1 MSVYAGKVNAPEFPA
16 GLEWLNT
23 GRPLTMRELRGKVV
37 LLDFWTYCCINCM
50 HVIPDLKRLE
60 EKYRDELVVIGVHSA
75 KFTTEGE
82 TASIRQAVLRYE
94 IEHPV
99 VNDRD
104 FAVWNSY
111 GVRAWPSFMIVDP
124 DGKVVATHSGEGI
137 FGLFDRFIGEMVAEF
152 DAAGKIDRT
161 PMELRGEVNAARDP
175 LFLYPGKVAAD
186 TVGTTLYISDSGHN
200 RIVAVALADQ
210 TVTEVIGDGE
220 AGLRDGTFAEA
231 RFNKPQ
237 GLAVHGH
244 TIYVADMENHA
255 VRAID
260 IRARTVRTLAGTGR
274 QAQEHSDGGEGRS
287 VPLNSPWDLTVEG
300 ETIYIA
306 MAGSHQIWTLDP
318 ATSQVRPYAGS
329 GREDLIDGPPAEAA
343 LAQPSGITSDGRVL
357 YIADSETS
365 AVRSVGMGE
374 DRGIVT
380 TLVGEG
386 LFEFGD
392 LDGPL
397 QGARLQHPLGVLACE
412 GRIYV
417 ADTYNNKV
425 KVIDPV
431 ERTCRTLAGA
441 GSAGMKDG
449 AAAEALLNEPGGIAM
464 AGGRLYIADTNN
476 HSIRIYDPRLR
487 EITTLQVDGK
497 ERLLRPV
504 PEAGG
509 AFPGLVLEM
518 QQQVVRRGMGSF
530 LISVVIP
537 DGYHLNMEA
546 PLGIRLR
553 ADHDDVVDVSL
564 VDAGRT
570 VRGPRG
576 PIEIGA
582 VFSEGET
589 RVSIDLTVYYC
600 ETGREALCFASQ
612 IRVLLPVLVVPDG
625 EFDSIHVSVPVA

>member
-16 GLEWLNT
+16 GVEWLNT

-50 HVIPDLKRLE
+50 HVLPDLKRLE

-104 FAVWNSY
+104 FTIWNSY

-137 FGLFDRFIGEMVAEF
+137 FELFDRFIGEMVAEF

-161 PMELRGEVNAARDP
+161 PIELRGEVNAARDP

-186 TVGTTLYISDSGHN
+186 ATGTTLYISDSGHN

-210 TVTEVIGDGE
+210 TVTEVIGDGV

-237 GLAVHGH
+237 GVAVHGH
-244 TIYVADMENHA
+244 TVYVADTENHA

-260 IRARTVRTLAGTGR
+260 IRARTVSTLAGTGR
-274 QAQEHSDGGEGRS
+274 QAHEQSDGGEGRA

-306 MAGSHQIWTLDP
+306 MAGSHQVWTLDP
-318 ATSQVRPYAGS
+318 VTSQVRPYAGS
-329 GREDLIDGPPAEAA
+329 GREDLIDGAPAEAA

-357 YIADSETS
+357 YIADSEIS

-374 DRGIVT
+374 TSGIVT

-392 LDGPL
+392 IDGPL
-397 QGARLQHPLGVLACE
+397 EGARLQHPLGVLACE

-425 KVIDPV
+425 KVIDPL

-441 GSAGMKDG
+441 GPAGMKDG
-449 AAAEALLNEPGGIAM
+449 AAADALLHEPGGIAM

-504 PEAGG
+504 PEEGG
-509 AFPGLVLEM
+509 NFPGLVLEM
-518 QQQVVRRGMGSF
+518 GEQVVRRGMGSF

-553 ADHDDVVDVSL
+553 ADHDEVVDVSP

-625 EFDSIHVSVPVA
+625 EFDSINVSVPVA